1 MQQMCSSY
9 YNTGEHGDSSGA
21 ASQEF
26 PACQEIAYHFCFMV
40 QLEGLPEH
48 SFILQ

>member
-1 MQQMCSSY
+1 MQQMCSSC
-9 YNTGEHGDSSGA
+9 YNTGEHGDISGA

-26 PACQEIAYHFCFMV
+26 PASQEIAYHFCFMV
-40 QLEGLPEH
+40 QQGLPEH